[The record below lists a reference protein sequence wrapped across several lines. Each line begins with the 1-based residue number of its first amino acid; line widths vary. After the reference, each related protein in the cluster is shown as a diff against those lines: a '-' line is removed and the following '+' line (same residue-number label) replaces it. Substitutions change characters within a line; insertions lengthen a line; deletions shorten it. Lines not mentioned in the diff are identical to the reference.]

1 MDRFYQGNLI
11 YGFRHLAL
19 LYKRSHDDTVSF
31 YNSNYAVLIVLTVLL
46 PCFVLITMCACCMAC
61 LGSIANIIGSNGGM
75 MGLRRTH
82 SPEPAASNQM
92 V

>member
-1 MDRFYQGNLI
+1 MDRFYQGNLK

-31 YNSNYAVLIVLTVLL
+31 YNSNYAVLIVLTAFFRVLFSSPCVLVAWRVLEVLL
-46 PCFVLITMCACCMAC
+46 TSSAV
-61 LGSIANIIGSNGGM
+61 
-75 MGLRRTH
+75 MG
-82 SPEPAASNQM
+82 